1 MRHLVVTLVIK
12 INFFLLFTVN
22 GNSGICL
29 PSADCST
36 VISPTRGTCS
46 SGTSHICCFEE
57 APDDVNSDAVAMVL
71 TTMTQVSFNPIKPDG
86 VSQRHTLHLIASHF
100 YMNEENEVSFHE
112 FLS

>member
-71 TTMTQVSFNPIKPDG
+71 TTMTQVSFNGKMNSRLLLNSRLPEDRTLVYQKLRFWG
-86 VSQRHTLHLIASHF
+86 V
-100 YMNEENEVSFHE
+100 
-112 FLS
+112 